1 MSQSSS
7 LSQIPVITVN
17 SNSPGQKL
25 HRRRRQLQAVTVL
38 IAILIPLLGLFRI
51 DVINGAF
58 VVLDRQIDFGDF
70 FIIIGFWLMIS
81 SALIITYS
89 ALGTAFCGW
98 SCPQNTLSEWANY
111 WHRRLLGK
119 RSDMTLDGS
128 PMQVSSGKN
137 KLVNWLTLGAILMG
151 FSMIVAIV
159 PMLYFYPLDILWN
172 FLTFRADERLSGSEY
187 YIYFICVLLIF
198 IDVAFM
204 RHFFCRFVCVY
215 KVWQHSF
222 KTKET
227 LHIVHDK
234 SAEDECAKCNFC
246 QTSCFVDID
255 PRQTQTYDACVNCG
269 ECITA
274 CESIRGSRKT
284 GASLLSFEMGQV
296 EENKNQPRN
305 AMMNLRSRL
314 FWIVPLV
321 ALGAGMFA
329 WGMVHYEPY
338 RFSVY
343 HSDTAQG
350 REINEYRISLA
361 HKFYKPAE
369 VSVEIDGLPAGSY
382 DLRSDVIQFTTAQRQ
397 DVKFTINNDLEPGL
411 YPFLVR
417 VKSNDGW
424 QDSFRVHHV
433 AVKDNG

>member
-1 MSQSSS
+1 MKSSS
-7 LSQIPVITVN
+7 ISEIPVIAVN
-17 SNSPGQKL
+17 TNSPGQKL
-25 HRRRRQLQAVTVL
+25 HRRRRQLQAITVL
-38 IAILIPLLGLFRI
+38 VFILIPVLGLFRI
-51 DVINGAF
+51 DVLDGAF

-70 FIIIGFWLMIS
+70 FIIIGFWAMIS
-81 SALIITYS
+81 TALIITYS

-119 RSDMTLDGS
+119 RSDMTIDGS
-128 PMQVSSGKN
+128 PMKVSSGKN
-137 KLVNWLTLGAILMG
+137 KLVNWLTLGAILTG
-151 FSMIVAIV
+151 FSMVVAIV
-159 PMLYFYPLDILWN
+159 PMLYFYPLDMVWSFIS
-172 FLTFRADERLSGSEY
+172 FRNDERLTGSEY
-187 YIYFICVLLIF
+187 YIYFICVILIF

-246 QTSCFVDID
+246 QSACFVDID

-274 CESIRGSRKT
+274 CESIRASRKT
-284 GASLLSFEMGQV
+284 GTSLLAFEMGVPQHI
-296 EENKNQPRN
+296 ENQPRN

-314 FWIVPLV
+314 YWIIPLV
-321 ALGAGMFA
+321 LMAAAMFT
-329 WGMVHYEPY
+329 WGMVNYEPY
-338 RFSVY
+338 RVSVY
-343 HSDTAQG
+343 HADTAQG

-361 HKFYKPAE
+361 HKLYKPAE
-369 VSVEIDGLPAGSY
+369 VSYVIEGLPEGGFDAGSGK
-382 DLRSDVIQFTTAQRQ
+382 IEFTTAQRQ
-397 DVKFTINNDLEPGL
+397 DVKFTISSDIEPGL
-411 YPFLVR
+411 YPFLVKF
-417 VKSNDGW
+417 KSNDGW
-424 QDSFRVHHV
+424 QESFRVHHV